1 MNIYVGNLSYKI
13 DENSLEQTFQE
24 FGEVSSV
31 KIITDKFTSRSKGF
45 GFVEMPND
53 DEANEAINGLNGKE
67 LDGRSVTV
75 SEARPRREDNR
86 DSRY

>member
-13 DENSLEQTFQE
+13 DENSLEQAFQE

-45 GFVEMPND
+45 GFVEMTND
-53 DEANEAINGLNGKE
+53 DEANEAINSLNGKD
-67 LDGRSVTV
+67 LDGRNITV
-75 SEARPRREDNR
+75 SEARPKREDNR
-86 DSRY
+86 GSRY